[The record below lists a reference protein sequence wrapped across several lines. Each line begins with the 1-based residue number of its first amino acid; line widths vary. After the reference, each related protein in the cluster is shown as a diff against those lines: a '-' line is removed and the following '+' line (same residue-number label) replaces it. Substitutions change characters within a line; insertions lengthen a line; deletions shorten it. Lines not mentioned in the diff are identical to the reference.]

1 MNLPDSNKLMS
12 AAYIVAL
19 LLILFFVYK
28 ILAGF
33 GIVKTVKKKKE
44 KAVEEAAIN
53 DLRGVEQFTPD
64 VNILAERQG
73 YKLTSASAQISAE
86 TLRKAIRGLGTDEE
100 AIFSIF
106 SRLQSKRDITEIAT
120 AYRSRYDKDLLT
132 DLLNDLTDKEKAK
145 LMLIINNLPK

>member
-1 MNLPDSNKLMS
+1 MQLPDSNKLMS

-33 GIVKTVKKKKE
+33 GIVKTAKKKKE

-53 DLRGVEQFTPD
+53 DLRGVQYFTPD
-64 VNILAERQG
+64 LLANNQG
-73 YKLTSASAQISAE
+73 YKGLSGQAQVYAE

-100 AIFSIF
+100 AIYSIF
-106 SRLQSKRDITEIAT
+106 SRLENKSQITEIAT
-120 AYRSRYDKDLLT
+120 VYRSRYGKDLLT

-145 LMLIINNLPK
+145 LMIIINKLPQ

>member
-33 GIVKTVKKKKE
+33 GIVKTAKKKREQAAEE
-44 KAVEEAAIN
+44 KAIT
-53 DLRGVEQFTPD
+53 DLRGVKQFTPE
-64 VNILAERQG
+64 ILPDGQG
-73 YKLTSASAQISAE
+73 YKGLSAEAQIYAE

-100 AIFSIF
+100 AIYSIF
-106 SRLQSKRDITEIAT
+106 SRLQSKRDLTEIST
-120 AYRSRYDKDLLT
+120 AYTARYNRDLLS

-145 LMLIINNLPK
+145 LMSIINKLPS

>member
-33 GIVKTVKKKKE
+33 GIVKTAKKKKE
-44 KAVEEAAIN
+44 QAAKEAAIN

-73 YKLTSASAQISAE
+73 YKLTSASAQIYAE

-120 AYRSRYDKDLLT
+120 AYRSKYDRDLLT
-132 DLLNDLTDKEKAK
+132 DLLNDMTDKEKAK
-145 LMLIINNLPK
+145 LMIIINNLPK